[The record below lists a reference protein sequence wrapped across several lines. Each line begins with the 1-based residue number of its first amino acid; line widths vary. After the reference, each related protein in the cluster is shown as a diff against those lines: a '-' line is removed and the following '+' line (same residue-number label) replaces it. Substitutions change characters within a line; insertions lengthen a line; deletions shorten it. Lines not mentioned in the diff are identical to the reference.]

1 MDLSFNN
8 LREIFKGVFLDIKNL
23 KYLDL
28 LYNKIKIVEENVFG
42 GLFDLEEINLRFNEI
57 KYLLDNLF
65 IVVFLKLKN
74 IFIDM
79 NLLEN
84 IFLFIFYIWILE
96 KVSFWNI
103 NIYLCNINEMLYR
116 INWYFL

>member
-1 MDLSFNN
+1 M
-8 LREIFKGVFLDIKNL
+8 DIKNL

-42 GLFDLEEINLRFNEI
+42 GLFNLEEINLRFNEI

-84 IFLFIFYIWILE
+84 IFLFIFYI
-96 KVSFWNI
+96 
-103 NIYLCNINEMLYR
+103 
-116 INWYFL
+116 